1 MKRAVLMSRVSSDEQ
16 ALGYSLGVQKESLEK
31 YCERHN
37 IEVAYHFS
45 EDHSAKNFERPAY
58 NEFLKYIKSHKNEID
73 LLLFTSWDRFSRNIT
88 DALVMIRNLSSL
100 GITAQAIEQ
109 PIDLTVPENKAML
122 ALYLVMPEVDN
133 DRRSIKIRGGMRAGL
148 KAGRWLRM
156 APKGYSNKRDDN
168 NKPIIVPSNDVV
180 FIKYIFDEVL
190 KGKNQAGIRLELQ
203 EKGFRISKTQI
214 SDVLRNPVY
223 IGKIVVPKE
232 GDEEYQLV
240 EGLHEAIVSEDVF
253 YKVQNIL
260 QGKKKVQGGY
270 FAKEEL
276 PLRGSLFCS
285 NCGGH
290 VTGSASRSKTG
301 KRHFY
306 YHCNHCSQER
316 FPAEKVNESFSE
328 LLSTIK
334 FKDNVEKLYEAILK
348 DKLQEKKN
356 QKQQEPLKI
365 ELKIGEVKQ
374 RLLNLQDMLAD
385 KSITPADYQSI
396 KNRYVSEI
404 EKMQQSI
411 QEESSD
417 NKELKAKIITCLNL
431 LQKLDNLYENADLK
445 AKKAI
450 VSSTFPEKL
459 FFDGKN
465 CRTPRINE
473 VLLRALSA
481 DKGFRKTKSGLTHQ
495 NLVLSALVEP
505 EGVEPSSKKGN

>member
-1 MKRAVLMSRVSSDEQ
+1 MSRVSSDEQ
-16 ALGYSLGVQKESLEK
+16 ALGYSLGVQKDALQK
-31 YCERHN
+31 YCERN
-37 IEVAYHFS
+37 SIEVVYHFS
-45 EDHSAKNFERPAY
+45 EDHSAKNFDRPAY
-58 NEFLKYIKSHKNEID
+58 IEFLKYIKAHKNEID

-109 PIDLTVPENKAML
+109 PIDLSVPENKAML

-156 APKGYSNKRDDN
+156 APKGYSNKRDDH
-168 NKPIIVPSNDVV
+168 NKPIIVPSADAV

-190 KGKNQAGIRLELQ
+190 KGTNQVEIWLQLQ
-203 EKGFRISKTQI
+203 EKGFRISKAQI

-232 GDEEYQLV
+232 GDEAYQLV
-240 EGLHEAIVSEDVF
+240 EGIHEAIVREDVF
-253 YKVQNIL
+253 YKVQDIL

-270 FAKEEL
+270 FSKEEL

-285 NCGGH
+285 KCGGH

-306 YHCNHCSQER
+306 YHCNHCSKER
-316 FPAEKVNESFSE
+316 FPAERVNASFSE

-334 FKDNVEKLYEAILK
+334 FKNNVEKLYEAILR
-348 DKLQEKKN
+348 DELQDKKN
-356 QKQQEPLKI
+356 KKHQDPLKL
-365 ELKIGEVKQ
+365 ELKVSEINQ
-374 RLLNLQDMLAD
+374 RLINLQDMLAD
-385 KSITPADYQSI
+385 KSITPADYQTM

-404 EKMQQSI
+404 EKMRQSV
-411 QEESSD
+411 QAESSE
-417 NKELKAKIITCLNL
+417 NKGLKAKIIFCLNM

-445 AKKAI
+445 AKRAI

-459 FFDGKN
+459 FFDGEK

-473 VLLRALSA
+473 VILRALNA
-481 DKGFRKTKSGLTHQ
+481 DKGFRKSKSGPTPQ

-505 EGVEPSSKKGN
+505 EGVEPSSKKGNC